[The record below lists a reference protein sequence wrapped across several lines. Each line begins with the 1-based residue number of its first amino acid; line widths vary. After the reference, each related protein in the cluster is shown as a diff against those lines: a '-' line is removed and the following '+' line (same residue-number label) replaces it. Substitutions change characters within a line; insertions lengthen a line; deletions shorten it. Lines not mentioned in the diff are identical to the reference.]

1 MYRLKTF
8 QKLTYYE
15 KYYANSVNG
24 IPKESGIYY
33 WVYWPQ
39 INNKMSIVDVEK
51 KLLEYTK
58 NGLIFSEKLRG
69 KYKYEGVINE
79 QWYKDNGNIFG
90 LVEAKKNRL
99 INYLKADIKNL
110 DFFVN
115 FFERICFSRPFY
127 IGKANNLRTRLVS
140 QHFKGTTEIMGQISD
155 YGISRNDIYVGYEII
170 EDTASDKVNVIL
182 EEIFSRNV
190 KPGITKKPN

>member
-1 MYRLKTF
+1 MQRLNTF

-15 KYYANSVNG
+15 KYYANPVSG

-39 INNKMSIVDVEK
+39 INSKMSVTDVEK

-58 NGLIFSEKLRG
+58 NGLLFSEKVRG
-69 KYKYEGVINE
+69 KYKYEAVINE

-90 LVEAKKNRL
+90 LAESKKNIL
-99 INYLKADIKNL
+99 INYLKADSKNL
-110 DFFVN
+110 KFFVDY
-115 FFERICFSRPFY
+115 FERICFSRPFY
-127 IGKANNLRTRLVS
+127 IGKANNLRTRLAS
-140 QHFKGTTEIMGQISD
+140 QHFKGKTEIMGQIVK
-155 YGISRNDIYVGYEII
+155 YGIPRNDIYVGYEVV
-170 EDTASDKVNVIL
+170 EDNAPEKVNVVL